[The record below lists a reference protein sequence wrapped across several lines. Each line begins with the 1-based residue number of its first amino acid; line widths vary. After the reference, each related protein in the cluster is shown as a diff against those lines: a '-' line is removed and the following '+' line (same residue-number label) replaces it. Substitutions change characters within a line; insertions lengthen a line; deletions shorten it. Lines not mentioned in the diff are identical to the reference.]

1 MRTKRVAA
9 GPGQTER
16 RGRDDELTDTCLQS
30 HNVLLFV
37 SVCAII
43 LRVLPAVSVPS
54 LSMSACFKATAE
66 RTTLNKKSETL
77 THKHALPTG
86 EAEAAPNKHVS
97 LSLQRLFVQVSK
109 NRTHEIAVS
118 IPPSLTSSF
127 TF

>member
-66 RTTLNKKSETL
+66 RTTLNKNP
-77 THKHALPTG
+77 KHSHTNTRFLQVRLRLLQT
-86 EAEAAPNKHVS
+86 NMS
-97 LSLQRLFVQVSK
+97 LSLFNAYLYR
-109 NRTHEIAVS
+109 
-118 IPPSLTSSF
+118 
-127 TF
+127 